1 MSAFTDPLN
10 LAISKYEEL
19 YKSPPKIKC
28 FAPGRVNLIGE
39 HTDYNDGFV
48 LPFALPYRTVV
59 VGDIIEGDISE
70 VHTTTLGAKSAN
82 FNIHTCVKTN
92 VEWTNYVKGT
102 IAQYK
107 QKLPTPFAIRIVI
120 ASDVPMGSGLS
131 SSASLEVAI
140 ATFIEYCIDS
150 IQTEPMPKM
159 CPGGLND
166 KVMKALNC
174 QRAEHEWADTPCGI
188 MDQYISSMGAEGNL
202 LLIDCRTQKAEMIPF
217 GDGSDPD
224 TPVVVIA
231 NSNVKHTLSGSE
243 YPERVQQCKD
253 CVKAVK
259 EVYNDCYI
267 CALRDVTMTML
278 NDVKNQQK
286 IDDITY
292 RRGKHA
298 IDESD
303 RTKAAA
309 KALQQ
314 GKWTEVGRYMN
325 ESHNSLRDDYQVSC
339 VELDALVD
347 AAREVDGVYGSRM
360 TGGGFGGCTV
370 TLVRPDAVQ
379 KLKDHLETSYKT
391 RMDKTCILYEC
402 TPSAGASI
410 I

>member
-1 MSAFTDPLN
+1 M
-10 LAISKYEEL
+10 
-19 YKSPPKIKC
+19 
-28 FAPGRVNLIGE
+28 
-39 HTDYNDGFV
+39 
-48 LPFALPYRTVV
+48 
-59 VGDIIEGDISE
+59 
-70 VHTTTLGAKSAN
+70 
-82 FNIHTCVKTN
+82 
-92 VEWTNYVKGT
+92 
-102 IAQYK
+102 
-107 QKLPTPFAIRIVI
+107 
-120 ASDVPMGSGLS
+120 
-131 SSASLEVAI
+131 
-140 ATFIEYCIDS
+140 
-150 IQTEPMPKM
+150 
-159 CPGGLND
+159 
-166 KVMKALNC
+166 
-174 QRAEHEWADTPCGI
+174 
-188 MDQYISSMGAEGNL
+188 
-202 LLIDCRTQKAEMIPF
+202 
-217 GDGSDPD
+217 
-224 TPVVVIA
+224 
-231 NSNVKHTLSGSE
+231 
-243 YPERVQQCKD
+243 
-253 CVKAVK
+253 
-259 EVYNDCYI
+259 
-267 CALRDVTMTML
+267 
-278 NDVKNQQK
+278 QQK